1 MAISKKDNPNLTL
14 KNNSEFTLYK
24 NLIIGLASSMIPRDS
39 PTKVAIQSK
48 ILIVAR

>member
-24 NLIIGLASSMIPRDS
+24 NLIIGLTSSIIPMDN
-39 PTKVAIQSK
+39 PMNVAIPSN
-48 ILIVAR
+48 ILIMAI